1 MNPEEIAIAEK
12 KFLEMERIRKVF
24 DSICKKLNL
33 KQGDFFG
40 FYDTRG
46 FAVLNLFDTITNTN
60 RALKVSEGGEILID
74 TTDYY
79 SINQSHTKKNIL
91 FFSAFVE
98 KTDGYSQTKT
108 GILDENFEII
118 LPAIFDSFQEL
129 NPKSFRVSNGSFCG
143 VMTTTFEMIIPLTFR
158 EIEYNETL
166 NVFKAREV
174 INNGDHAVY
183 HLFDQT
189 GRFLKK
195 LEYGLVTFE
204 NDPSYYTIYDTKVRS
219 DVYYDH
225 TDMIGNR
232 GLLDRN
238 FNMIIPPVYDMIFQ
252 GRTSIIVYDRK
263 NAAPNFDHDFVN
275 SPSLDSFF
283 VLDGGKCA
291 VFDYN
296 QNLQIPFV
304 YNWIEPTFDSTLFLI
319 NPTGLL
325 YYSRYIQD
333 DKGHWGVQGGKWGLI
348 SNSNKIIVAPVYNFV
363 AHYDAKV
370 IFYNQQSDN
379 GTILD
384 IENAITIL
392 LNPENRNS

>member
-12 KFLEMERIRKVF
+12 RFLEMERIRKVF
-24 DSICKKLNL
+24 DSICNKLNL
-33 KQGDFFG
+33 KYGDFFG

-60 RALKVSEGGEILID
+60 RALKVSEAGEILID

-79 SINQSHTKKNIL
+79 SINQSHTKKDIL
-91 FFSAFVE
+91 FFSVFIE
-98 KTDGYSQTKT
+98 KADGYTETKT
-108 GILDENFEII
+108 GILDENFEIV
-118 LPAIFDSFQEL
+118 LPAIFDSIQVL
-129 NPKSFRVSNGSFCG
+129 NPESFLVSNGSFCG
-143 VMTTTFEMIIPLTFR
+143 VMTTTFETIIPLAFR

-166 NVFKAREV
+166 EVFKAREV
-174 INNGDHAVY
+174 INDKGHSVY
-183 HLFDQT
+183 HLFDQN
-189 GRFLKK
+189 GMLIKK
-195 LEYGLVTFE
+195 LEYGLITFE
-204 NDPSYYTIYDTKVRS
+204 NDPSYYTIYDTKVGS
-219 DVYYDH
+219 DFYYDN

-238 FNMIIPPVYDMIFQ
+238 FKMIIPPVYDMIFR
-252 GRTSIIVYDRK
+252 GHASIIVYDRK
-263 NAAPNFDHDFVN
+263 NAEPDFDPDFLS

-283 VLDGGKCA
+283 VLDGGKCG

-304 YNWIEPTFDSTLFLI
+304 YNWMEPTFDSTLFLI

-333 DKGHWGVQGGKWGLI
+333 NNGHWDVQGGKWGLI
-348 SNSNKIIVAPVYNFV
+348 SNSNKVIVAPVYNFV
-363 AHYDAKV
+363 AQYEDNV
-370 IFYNQQSDN
+370 IFYNQQSEN

-384 IENAITIL
+384 IENAVTIA
-392 LNPENRNS
+392 LNPANRNQ